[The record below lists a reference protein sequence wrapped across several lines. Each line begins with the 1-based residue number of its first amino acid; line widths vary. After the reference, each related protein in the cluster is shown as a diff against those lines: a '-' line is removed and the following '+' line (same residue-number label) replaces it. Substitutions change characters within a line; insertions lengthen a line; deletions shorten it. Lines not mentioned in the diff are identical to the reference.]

1 MGASSIEGLRVRGAG
16 QDELMS
22 RKEGVGDTQYSRT
35 SSSTLVVVTGTTFS
49 IGGLGVG
56 GLRVGGVTGQN
67 RSMSQK
73 ENVHKSQYSQI
84 R

>member
-16 QDELMS
+16 QDKLMS

-35 SSSTLVVVTGTTFS
+35 SSSTLAVVTGTTFS